1 MSGTA
6 ISMDQIVALIAV
18 ALMLL
23 LAWRNISSFQLGSG
37 RKLRMAMIWIAV
49 FGLLAVIA
57 GQFGM

>member
-37 RKLRMAMIWIAV
+37 RKLGMAMIWIAV